1 MLKLDDLFQLFE
13 EIEVGTA
20 INELKA
26 GKGVNIGSVSTKTD
40 AMVDSSTE
48 EKTIKI
54 PRLHISENWGKPN
67 NPDRNDL
74 RMTLVSAG
82 ATPGEP
88 FASLEAIEGKFQELL
103 QQIETNSQE
112 LKKNPSKVLSL
123 LIVADTL
130 NRLFNSFQSSP
141 TGFIN
146 EAFMSVLYDGQQIE
160 AGEGNL
166 EQQIGDVIDKD
177 GTPISVKTISSTTD
191 IGGSINNLIESLKK
205 SPTKKVY
212 FDIFVKDRGE
222 DKEVVSFAAYR
233 FHVDRE
239 NAKDLLKHVAS
250 EKEIAAVLSEQPND
264 YSISALAPE
273 IVSRLKQKSWSEEEM
288 AEINK
293 DFNLMNGSNLT
304 IDSKTKKITGIQKRS
319 PQARVEALKIFALKT
334 KLVNPEEAKP
344 FEQALESLLSGLETA
359 AKRKGET
366 QFSFPQRM
374 AIQISKNQKY
384 PSVTINFSKERISKL
399 LNGSLEV
406 LRESVFELFS
416 QVEDF
421 SNKLTQYFTSTA
433 PDRGSTLG
441 KSAVKAA
448 EEVKEKTTKTVS
460 DET

>member
-13 EIEVGTA
+13 EVEATQKTLSEFA
-20 INELKA
+20 P
-26 GKGVNIGSVSTKTD
+26 STKTGEI
-40 AMVDSSTE
+40 AANASSGVEASSE

-54 PRLHISENWGKPN
+54 PRLHISENWGKLD

-88 FASLEAIEGKFQELL
+88 FASLEVIEGKFQELL
-103 QQIETNSQE
+103 QQIETKSQE
-112 LKKNPSKVLSL
+112 LKKNPGKVLSL

-212 FDIFVKDRGE
+212 FDIFIKDRGE

-239 NAKDLLKHVAS
+239 NAKELLKYVAS
-250 EKEIAAVLSEQPND
+250 EKEISDILNEEPKD

-273 IVSRLKQKSWSEEEM
+273 IASRLRQAGWTEEAM

-293 DFNLMNGSNLT
+293 ALNLRNGENLA
-304 IDSKTKKITGIQKRS
+304 IDKDTKEVTGITKRS
-319 PQARVEALKIFALKT
+319 PQARVEALRVFALK
-334 KLVNPEEAKP
+334 KGLVKPEEAESFKA
-344 FEQALESLLSGLETA
+344 ALESLLSGLEAA

-366 QFSFPQRM
+366 QFSFPQRV
-374 AIQISKNQKY
+374 AIQLSKNQKY
-384 PSVTINFSKERISKL
+384 PSVTINFSKERINKL

-406 LRESVFELFS
+406 LRESVFELFG

-433 PDRGSTLG
+433 PDRGSTFG